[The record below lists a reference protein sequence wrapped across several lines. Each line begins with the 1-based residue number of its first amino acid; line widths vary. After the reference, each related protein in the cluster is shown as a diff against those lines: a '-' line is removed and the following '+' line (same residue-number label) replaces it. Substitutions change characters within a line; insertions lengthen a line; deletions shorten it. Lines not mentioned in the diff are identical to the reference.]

1 MNGKVILVEKLGEN
15 YIKIKQRKV
24 SMERET
30 LKFGDRRIPLEW
42 TKLTYIDV
50 IGFINKKQIP
60 VLIYDV
66 TNNRTINKN
75 FELNA
80 ELLKKLVDDKIA
92 VQLVESGENPNT
104 LNKNG
109 IIWAVLGLLA
119 GIGLGVVVGLAVHGI
134 IFPQQIVEAVTSN
147 PPTFTP

>member
-1 MNGKVILVEKLGEN
+1 MKGKVILVEKLGEN
-15 YIKIKQRKV
+15 YVKIKQRKV
-24 SMERET
+24 SMEHET

-66 TNNRTINKN
+66 TNNRTLNKN
-75 FELNA
+75 FEINS

-92 VQLVESGENPNT
+92 MQLVVSGENPNT

-109 IIWAVLGLLA
+109 IVWAVLGLLA
-119 GIGLGVVVGLAVHGI
+119 GIGLGVVVGLAIHGM
-134 IFPQQIVEAVTSN
+134 IFPQQIVETVVNN

>member
-15 YIKIKQRKV
+15 YVKIKQRKV

-75 FELNA
+75 FELNS

-119 GIGLGVVVGLAVHGI
+119 GIGLGVVIGLAIYGL
-134 IFPQQIVEAVTSN
+134 IFPQQIIETVIEN